1 MRPLILLSL
10 GCFFFCVLL
19 FSSFK
24 DEIMFIFSFTQCSKK
39 RFLFSAL
46 KDTFS
51 ILISS
56 VHSTSVFIL
65 SSPDSHFHR
74 LLLSSHVLFHFI
86 KESREGGGV
95 WAILIASE
103 GKILLTMKKYKQ
115 YFIWDELPKN

>member
-10 GCFFFCVLL
+10 EYFFFCVLL

-24 DEIMFIFSFTQCSKK
+24 DEIQFTFIFISYLKEK
-39 RFLFSAL
+39 FLFSAL

-65 SSPDSHFHR
+65 SSLDSQFHR
-74 LLLSSHVLFHFI
+74 LLLSSLVLFHFI
-86 KESREGGGV
+86 KESRGGGEV
-95 WAILIASE
+95 WAILISSE
-103 GKILLTMKKYKQ
+103 GKVLLTVKKYKQ
-115 YFIWDELPKN
+115 YFRWDELPKN